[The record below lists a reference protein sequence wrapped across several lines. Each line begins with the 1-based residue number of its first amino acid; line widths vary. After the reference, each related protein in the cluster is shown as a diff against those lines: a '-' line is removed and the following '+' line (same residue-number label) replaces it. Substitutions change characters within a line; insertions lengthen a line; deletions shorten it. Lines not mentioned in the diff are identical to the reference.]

1 MRWMILL
8 IPVWIFAKGAT
19 VEQLFSVQ
27 SVAVKK
33 VVTSHSKKS
42 YGYVTVDEEA
52 VYDIT
57 PRFDGYVEILYA
69 KSTYKYIK
77 KGEALATVYSPQVYK
92 AKEEF
97 LSSLRYQ
104 KTNHRN
110 GMLNSAREKLILLGV
125 SNKEIEEIVKKG
137 QVRKLTTIYAST
149 SGYIFKKSV
158 NQGSYFSKGKLLF
171 EIVNL
176 DNVWVEAKIF
186 EQDLKWL
193 DRAYSFDVKSRALTQ
208 TFKGK
213 NPFLYPKS
221 SPKEATYTLRLDV
234 ENNSHKLIPG
244 MYVSVIMKDKP
255 FSYLTLPSSA
265 VIRKGGRYYVFLV
278 TEFKGEYEPK
288 EVKVEVLNSD
298 TYIIKQG
305 LSEGERVVNN
315 AMFMQDSDAQINAL
329 Y

>member
-1 MRWMILL
+1 MRWVILFL
-8 IPVWIFAKGAT
+8 PVWIFAKGAT

-33 VVTSHSKKS
+33 VTTSHSKKS
-42 YGYVTVDEEA
+42 YGYVTVDEKG

-77 KGEALATVYSPQVYK
+77 RGEALAKVYSPQVYK

-104 KTNHRN
+104 KANHRN

-125 SNKEIEEIVKKG
+125 SSKEIEEIVKKG
-137 QVRKLTTIYAST
+137 KVSKLTTIYSPI
-149 SGYIFKKSV
+149 SGYIFKKSI
-158 NQGSYFSKGKLLF
+158 NQGSYFGKGKLLF

-193 DRAYSFDVKSRALTQ
+193 DMVYSFDIKSKALTQ

-213 NPFLYPKS
+213 NPYLYPKS
-221 SPKEATYTLRLDV
+221 SSKEATYTLRLGV
-234 ENNSHKLIPG
+234 KNNSHKLIPG
-244 MYVSVIMKDKP
+244 MYVSVIIKDKP
-255 FSYLTLPSSA
+255 QTYLTLPSSA
-265 VIRKGGRYYVFLV
+265 VIRKGGKYYVFLV

-288 EVKVEVLNSD
+288 EVQVKVLNHD
-298 TYIIKQG
+298 RYIIKQG
-305 LSEGERVVNN
+305 LNEGERVVNN